1 MSGRAARR
9 SKAVAPT
16 IVHRRD
22 SVDIAARPG
31 FDLQSIGLGLFSSLA
46 SARLLWPS
54 EDAAAGTGLSWCLW
68 VILATLAFAA
78 FRLKRGDF
86 QFRWNLAD
94 LLIGLTFL
102 AVFVSSSQAL
112 DHRPAT
118 NMAWEWV
125 ALGLVYVV
133 VRQVPRDNAETS
145 GLVWSQLV
153 MATALAAYGL
163 FQNTVEF
170 PQLRQ
175 VYQANPQRTLLSL
188 GINPDSPSRKAFEDR
203 LLGSNEVMST
213 FALANSL
220 AGVLVGPLVILFG
233 LMFDQILKPNLSRNT
248 KLARCIPLGVLQIII
263 GICLLW
269 TKSRSAWLGLVA
281 GLGVTS
287 LFLLRNTRLKYV
299 VRLVVPLLFLLIS
312 LFIVGLA
319 TGRMDLLVLTE
330 SVKSL
335 RYRVEYWVATWGI
348 IRQGGHWLRG
358 IGPANFSYYYMQFK
372 LPEASEEISDPHNVF
387 LDLWVTAGIFA
398 MLLFLLGL
406 LWALAK
412 MAVSRTNE
420 TDYETLAASRR
431 LAKLLGISLTAFLIA
446 PVLGGWNLF
455 QEDLLRRWFV
465 LLLGWAVGWLVS
477 KSVVSACVIRA
488 EHLAAAVVAT
498 LVTWLAAGG
507 IGFPSVALG
516 FWLVLAAGLN
526 LASDKWRVA
535 PTKADF
541 DVKLLRFLP
550 VAACVA
556 VLGGFLGGILP
567 FWKAEHARALAAE
580 LLEGPSPRI
589 AAARQQY
596 MESIAA
602 DPQDAT
608 AFVSLAELEYL
619 AWRQDGSRPE
629 AFDPTWTKIE
639 KGYEYALSLP
649 RNPLATPIW
658 RRQAGF
664 IQMMLK
670 QSGDRIPAARQISLT
685 GQRAK
690 CLRTAARLYPN
701 SSAILAELAEVD
713 ASLGLADQARESARK
728 ALALSDLTPHN
739 DKKLDPVSQMK
750 LKAIIGN

>member
-9 SKAVAPT
+9 PKAVAPT

-31 FDLQSIGLGLFSSLA
+31 FDMQSIGLGLFASLA

-68 VILATLAFAA
+68 IILAALAFAA

-94 LLIGLTFL
+94 VFVGLTFF
-102 AVFVSSSQAL
+102 AVFLSSSRAL

-125 ALGLVYVV
+125 ALGLFYMV

-145 GLVWSQLV
+145 GLVWSQLI

-170 PQLRQ
+170 PLLRQ
-175 VYQANPQRTLLSL
+175 VYQANPERTLLSL

-248 KLARCIPLGVLQIII
+248 KLARCIPLGILQLLI
-263 GICLLW
+263 GICLFW
-269 TKSRSAWLGLVA
+269 TKSRSGWLGLVA

-287 LFLLRNTRLKYV
+287 LFLMRNTRLRYV
-299 VRLVVPLLFLLIS
+299 VRLIVPLLFLVIS
-312 LFIVGLA
+312 LFLVGLA

-348 IRQGGHWLRG
+348 ISQGGHWLRG
-358 IGPANFSYYYMQFK
+358 IGPANFGYYYMQFK
-372 LPEASEEISDPHNVF
+372 LPQASEEISDPHNVF

-398 MLLFLLGL
+398 LIFFVAAL

-412 MAVSRTNE
+412 MSVAKSNE
-420 TDYETLAASRR
+420 TDYETLASSRR
-431 LAKLLGISLTAFLIA
+431 LAKLLVISLTAFIIA

-465 LLLGWAVGWLVS
+465 LLAGWSLGWSVS
-477 KSVVSACVIRA
+477 RNVISSCVIRA
-488 EHLAAAVVAT
+488 DHLASAVVAT

-526 LASDKWRVA
+526 LASDQWRVA

-556 VLGGFLGGILP
+556 LLGGFLGGILP
-567 FWKAEHARALAAE
+567 FWKAEHARALATE
-580 LLEGPSPRI
+580 LLEGPSPRVS
-589 AAARQQY
+589 AARQQY

-608 AFVSLAELEYL
+608 AFVSLAELEYQ
-619 AWRQDGSRPE
+619 AWRQEGSKPE
-629 AFDPTWTKIE
+629 LFDAAWTKIQ

-658 RRQAGF
+658 RREAGF

-670 QSGDRIPAARQISLT
+670 QSGNRIPAAQQIALI
-685 GQRAK
+685 GQQAK
-690 CLRTAARLYPN
+690 CLRTASKLYPN

-713 ASLGLADQARESARK
+713 ASLGLADQARESARM
-728 ALALSDLTPHN
+728 ALELSDLTPHN
-739 DKKLDPVSQMK
+739 DKKLDPARQMK
-750 LKAIIGN
+750 LKAIIGH